1 MPSKPCFSLGDRI
14 AGVFA
19 EICEKNGITNFWLQ
33 WKFELAVLNDEYSP
47 FTIEANND
55 SQCGHLRDG
64 VKKVAFTVDFD
75 RDQPSVINY
84 IRFTEFHDG
93 AENKHYIVTQTSID
107 HLHEDTDCMLWL
119 ELPSGTRKDDIGS
132 VINLWRVKICC
143 DRWQDFLPTDPVTQL
158 EKAHRVLAGENLE
171 WLKMQLLKRDSVV
184 ARMEE
189 ELEQKSREIDKLTG
203 EVSELHM
210 QLADMENELKE
221 ARSREVASA
230 TKRKTRT
237 PKSRVRQ
244 TPKTPASAKA
254 SPQHATPDVPTTPS
268 KRARLSIDKNDGDD
282 PFVAHAFEVVD

>member
-1 MPSKPCFSLGDRI
+1 MTFPCFSLGDRI

-33 WKFELAVLNDEYSP
+33 WKFELAVLNNEYSP
-47 FTIEANND
+47 FTIEASND

-75 RDQPSVINY
+75 QDQPSVINY

-107 HLHEDTDCMLWL
+107 HVHEDTDCKLWL

-132 VINLWRVKICC
+132 VINLWRVKVCC
-143 DRWQDFLPTDPVTQL
+143 DKWQDFLPTDPVTQL
-158 EKAHRVLAGENLE
+158 EKARRVLAGENLE
-171 WLKMQLLKRDSVV
+171 WFKMQLLKRDSVV

-189 ELEQKSREIDKLTG
+189 ELEQKSREIDKLTDDI
-203 EVSELHM
+203 SELHV
-210 QLADMENELKE
+210 QLADMENELKD
-221 ARSREVASA
+221 ARSRETASA
-230 TKRKTRT
+230 TKRKTKT

-254 SPQHATPDVPTTPS
+254 YPHNVTPDVDTTPS
-268 KRARLSIDKNDGDD
+268 KKAKMSTDHKDGED
-282 PFVAHAFEVVD
+282 PFVAHAFEVID